1 MVLAAAHLSAR
12 PSSDLDLNKKNCGAA
27 SLLGE
32 QGAPHSTAYC
42 AEGHGDRCHGWGRGH
57 DLYRIRT
64 TPVESHAY
72 DETSPRYA
80 GWRAVLACF
89 LVAFFI
95 FGFGLYGHG
104 VYVAELQRLRGWSAS
119 LISGAITLTFLLSSI
134 FATFTHELVARF
146 GSKRLILLGIAAL
159 AASTIVL
166 AFATEPWQL
175 YAAFILMSLGWT
187 GMGVVVIATIVSS
200 WFVHRRGLA
209 ISIAF
214 NGASCGG
221 VVMAPLLLLLVA
233 KIGFP
238 IAMLTATA
246 IMVVVLVP
254 VAVVWIGPRPP
265 ISDLP
270 EHPTTRYSSPSQTPD
285 IQNNISRAKVVRRLA
300 FWTISVPFALALM
313 AQIGFIVHQI
323 ALLEPKIGRPGA
335 GLAVALTTF
344 MAVIGRLCLGM
355 VVDRLNPR
363 LVTATSLV
371 SQAAALLAIIQT
383 DEASVLFAACALF
396 GFTIGNLITLPPLI
410 IHREFDAAAFTIVMG
425 LSTAASGIVGAL
437 GPGLIGLV
445 RSWSDG
451 YEAALALCIML
462 ELVAAAIV
470 LWSDQSR
477 ETNGTPIRLHRDSLA
492 RSG

>member
-1 MVLAAAHLSAR
+1 M
-12 PSSDLDLNKKNCGAA
+12 
-27 SLLGE
+27 
-32 QGAPHSTAYC
+32 TA
-42 AEGHGDRCHGWGRGH
+42 
-57 DLYRIRT
+57 
-64 TPVESHAY
+64 PVERPAH

-80 GWRAVLACF
+80 GWRVVLACF
-89 LVAFFI
+89 LVALFI

-104 VYVAELQRLRGWSAS
+104 VYVTELQRLRGWSAS

-134 FATFTHELVARF
+134 FATFTHELMARF

-159 AASTIVL
+159 AASMILL

-175 YAAFILMSLGWT
+175 YAAFVLMSLGWT

-221 VVMAPLLLLLVA
+221 VVVAPLLLLLVE

-238 IAMLTATA
+238 VAMLAAMA

-254 VAVVWIGPRPP
+254 IVVVWIGPRPP

-270 EHPTTRYSSPSQTPD
+270 ERQTRHPSPSQTPD
-285 IQNNISRAKVVRRLA
+285 TQNNISRAMVVRRLA

-313 AQIGFIVHQI
+313 AQIGFIVHEI
-323 ALLEPKIGRPGA
+323 ALLEPKIGRAGA

-363 LVTATSLV
+363 LVTAASLV
-371 SQAAALLAIIQT
+371 SQAVALLAIIQT
-383 DEASVLFAACALF
+383 DDASVLFAACAIF

-410 IHREFDAAAFTIVMG
+410 IHREFDAAAFAVVMG

-462 ELVAAAIV
+462 ELVAAVIV
-470 LWSDQSR
+470 LV
-477 ETNGTPIRLHRDSLA
+477 PLHRDYDSLTG
-492 RSG
+492 SG

>member
-1 MVLAAAHLSAR
+1 MRTIAVGKIVGSGLPTKR
-12 PSSDLDLNKKNCGAA
+12 PAN
-27 SLLGE
+27 
-32 QGAPHSTAYC
+32 
-42 AEGHGDRCHGWGRGH
+42 
-57 DLYRIRT
+57 
-64 TPVESHAY
+64 

-80 GWRAVLACF
+80 GWRVVLACF
-89 LVAFFI
+89 LVALFI

-104 VYVAELQRLRGWSAS
+104 VYVAELHRLRGWSAP
-119 LISGAITLTFLLSSI
+119 LISGAITLTFLLSNI
-134 FATFTHELVARF
+134 FATFTHELVVRF
-146 GSKRLILLGIAAL
+146 GSKRLILLGVAAL
-159 AASTIVL
+159 AASMVLL

-175 YAAFILMSLGWT
+175 YAAFVLMSLGWT
-187 GMGVVVIATIVSS
+187 GMSIVVIVTVVGS

-209 ISIAF
+209 ISLAF

-221 VVMAPLLLLLVA
+221 IVVAPLLLRLVE

-238 IAMLTATA
+238 AAMLTATA

-254 VAVVWIGPRPP
+254 VVVVWIGPRPL

-270 EHPTTRYSSPSQTPD
+270 ERQTRDPSPSPSQMPD
-285 IQNNISRAKVVRRLA
+285 ARNNISRAMVVRRLA

-344 MAVIGRLCLGM
+344 MALIGRFGLGM

-363 LVTATSLV
+363 LVTAASLV

-383 DEASVLFAACALF
+383 DDASVLFAACAIF
-396 GFTIGNLITLPPLI
+396 GFTVGNLITLPPLI
-410 IHREFDAAAFTIVMG
+410 IHREFDATAFTIVTG

-445 RSWSDG
+445 RSWSDS
-451 YEAALALCIML
+451 YTVALVLCIML
-462 ELVAAAIV
+462 ELVAAVIV
-470 LWSDQSR
+470 IGYRKQDTISTR
-477 ETNGTPIRLHRDSLA
+477 
-492 RSG
+492 